1 MNMDLRSTALTS
13 QVYERRWQDVGTE
26 IVFQWQNAARY
37 LQSSVERFS
46 FQIRVT
52 KSTGVVK
59 VVYGNMTTIA
69 NSTTYVPTVG
79 LRGTVNTDFNNRRLT
94 GAIPDATPNWGAPN
108 GTTAGTSNAHTVR
121 FTSNGSCFPSSGLT
135 FIWTPPSVP
144 SNDACTNATVLSLQC
159 PGSSTGTV
167 GTTIGSITTDGLSNP
182 TCDATGTIRDVWYYF
197 TTGNDTEINLYS
209 TLGTATWIGAE
220 IYTTCGTL
228 ATGLNS
234 NCDFNILSPNPTNIT
249 GLSMNTTYRLRIF
262 TNVSYDTP
270 GTFTIYINTVNNT
283 SSLSSSVGSD
293 NQTVCQDV
301 SVTNITYNTKGATG
315 STFSG
320 LPTGITGSWNSNVVT
335 ITGTPSVSGTF
346 NYVVTLTG
354 GCGIVTSNGTI
365 TVNPTVSSISSITG
379 NINIIAGTTESY
391 SIPSDPNAT
400 TYQWDY
406 RESSTSSW
414 ITNVS
419 STNSVSINWPTTTD
433 DGEVKVTV
441 SNSCNTVNKNLLIYV
456 DGVLPVELLY
466 FEGKKV
472 SNYNYLY
479 WSTASEYNSDYFE
492 ILYSTDGIDW
502 ESIGKVTSSGNSTFK
517 NDYNFSH
524 DYTKRVFN
532 YYRLK
537 QVDFDG
543 QYKIYNTIAIDNRL
557 INKKIVKYIN
567 LLGQEVG
574 PDETGIFFIIYED
587 NSVIKTVK

>member
-1 MNMDLRSTALTS
+1 
-13 QVYERRWQDVGTE
+13 
-26 IVFQWQNAARY
+26 
-37 LQSSVERFS
+37 
-46 FQIRVT
+46 
-52 KSTGVVK
+52 
-59 VVYGNMTTIA
+59 
-69 NSTTYVPTVG
+69 
-79 LRGTVNTDFNNRRLT
+79 
-94 GAIPDATPNWGAPN
+94 
-108 GTTAGTSNAHTVR
+108 
-121 FTSNGSCFPSSGLT
+121 
-135 FIWTPPSVP
+135 
-144 SNDACTNATVLSLQC
+144 
-159 PGSSTGTV
+159 
-167 GTTIGSITTDGLSNP
+167 
-182 TCDATGTIRDVWYYF
+182 
-197 TTGNDTEINLYS
+197 
-209 TLGTATWIGAE
+209 
-220 IYTTCGTL
+220 
-228 ATGLNS
+228 
-234 NCDFNILSPNPTNIT
+234 
-249 GLSMNTTYRLRIF
+249 
-262 TNVSYDTP
+262 
-270 GTFTIYINTVNNT
+270 
-283 SSLSSSVGSD
+283 VGSN

-574 PDETGIFFIIYED
+574 PDETGVFFIIYED